1 MGDAVLLLNV
11 FRELLPYNF
20 LFRFVF
26 VFGFKDLLALL
37 ELVL

>member
-1 MGDAVLLLNV
+1 MGDAVLILNV

-26 VFGFKDLLALL
+26 VFRLRDPLALP